1 MPLYIIIAILIAYGI
16 SQVSPAVGQLSP
28 AGLLAVELAGFVIAL
43 TWVGRRAPVW
53 VPTAMVVG
61 APAAAWLMIATVPPG
76 LILLASP
83 IALGVLGLLA
93 LSRLNALPRYITN
106 NSGGRI
112 MADILARLTNV
123 TALQQ
128 RLDES
133 RTAITTKHI
142 DAAKLKADLKQRIFG
157 QSAAIDAIV
166 DKIEGSYARTKR
178 NRPLATVF
186 LAGPPGTGKTEFGKR
201 LSEVLFGP
209 NTVLII
215 EMTKYSEAHT
225 VSSMFGAP
233 KGYAGSDS
241 FGQLTAALKANPNRV
256 VLLDEIEKAHE
267 KVVLGL
273 LNALNDGF
281 ATEVST
287 GEKISTRDAIF
298 IATSNAAWRQI
309 VDIAPGF
316 VGNAEGLSDAV
327 KGAVAPSF
335 RAEFIDRIDQ
345 FFAFLPLGEL
355 DSCRL
360 IAMECERAVGEF
372 GLHLE
377 QIDEELLIDT
387 LGRAARRNAGA
398 RETTRIVLR
407 QIEPGLITA
416 QKRGAKAVRLLI
428 DNDGDARVEVV
439 S

>member
-1 MPLYIIIAILIAYGI
+1 MPLYVIVAILIAYGI
-16 SQVSPAVGQLSP
+16 SQVSPAIGQLSP

-43 TWVGRRAPVW
+43 TWIGRRAPVW
-53 VPTAMVVG
+53 IPEAMLLG
-61 APAAAWLMIATVPPG
+61 APLAAWLMVSTIPPG
-76 LILLASP
+76 LILIASP

-93 LSRLNALPRYITN
+93 LSRLNALPRYVTN
-106 NSGGRI
+106 NSGGRV

-128 RLDES
+128 RLEES
-133 RTAITTKHI
+133 RATITTKHI
-142 DAAKLKADLKQRIFG
+142 DAPALKAELKQRIFG
-157 QSAAIDAIV
+157 QGAAIDAII

-201 LSEVLFGP
+201 LSEVLFGA
-209 NTVLII
+209 NTALII

-225 VSSMFGAP
+225 VSSMFGSA

-241 FGQLTAALKANPNRV
+241 YGQLTEALLANPNRV

-287 GEKISTRDAIF
+287 GEKVSTRDAIF
-298 IATSNAAWRQI
+298 VATSNAAWQQI
-309 VDIAPGF
+309 VDIAPAF
-316 VGNAEGLSDAV
+316 AGNPEGLSDAV

-335 RAEFIDRIDQ
+335 KAEFVDRIDQ

-360 IAMECERAVGEF
+360 IAMESERAVSEF
-372 GLHLE
+372 GLTLE
-377 QIDEELLIDT
+377 QIDEELLVDT

-407 QIEPGLITA
+407 QIEPGLIAA

-428 DNDGDARVEVV
+428 DNDGNARVEVV